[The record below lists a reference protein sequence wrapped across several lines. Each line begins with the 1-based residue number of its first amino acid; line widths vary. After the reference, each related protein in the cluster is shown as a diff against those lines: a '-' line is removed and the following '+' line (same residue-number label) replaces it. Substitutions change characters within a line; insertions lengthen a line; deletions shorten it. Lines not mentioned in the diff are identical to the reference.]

1 MRKVVEKKTY
11 LSDPSLHTLVE
22 RVLKGEVCTKVGGL
36 HGSAQSLVV
45 SILNNAVDR
54 PVVLVCPS
62 QEEAEAY
69 VRDLT
74 FFLGEERVFL
84 LPFRDMR
91 YPEDVVFGERER
103 AVQRIETLVALLN
116 GRSAVTVIP
125 LEALMQK
132 VAPLSAVG
140 DYIDDL
146 AMGDLR
152 DRDQLLATLY
162 AGGYRRVP
170 LVEEKGEF
178 ALRGFI
184 VDIFPPAREH
194 PLRLEFAGDEI
205 ESIREFDVTTQRSK
219 VEVLDFTLPPTG
231 EAILTEEGRLRVLQN
246 LRHRMNRLDLPRAK
260 RDRLIEMVEME
271 PDSLLNLQILP
282 LLYRDE
288 AGGPSGLDTVFDYLP
303 RRSVIVTGESRD
315 LPAKGRQI
323 EDAIDRFL
331 FKADREEKF
340 YLERDVFSLSA
351 EECLRRLDG
360 FQRVDMDELP
370 LSGDG
375 GLHVMVEKHSGLRR
389 EAATVGRE
397 NGLLTPLADQVRDW
411 LNEGMSVYFLS
422 ADGERARMEHLL
434 EGYSLPVAR
443 SDASILSDLAR
454 RGTEGRLILKA
465 GRIAEGFSCPGLK
478 LVIITEEEI
487 FGKKIK
493 KRRRARA
500 REGYFLKSFGELKA
514 GDFVVHVDHGIGR
527 YHELKRLSIG
537 NQENDYLL
545 IEYLGGDRLYIPVER
560 LDQIQRYLGPDG
572 HMPPVDKLGG
582 SSWDAVKKR
591 VKKSVREIAEELV
604 SIYAAREVM
613 TGHQYAPG
621 DRYYEEFCSSFAYE
635 ETPDQAQAIDDVN
648 IDLSEP
654 KSMDR
659 LICGDA
665 GFGKTEVALRASFRV
680 AMNGKQVAILVPT
693 TILAEQHYHTFKK
706 RFEKYPLRIEVLN
719 RFRTAAQQKKIVE
732 EVNRGTVDVVIGTHR
747 LLQKDVL
754 FRDLGLVII
763 DEEQRFGVSH
773 KEKLKKLRTLV
784 EVLTMT
790 ATPIPRTLQLS
801 LVGIRDLSVINTP
814 PQDRQSV
821 KVEVSEFDEEMIAR
835 AIRQELARDGQVFF
849 VHDRVRSIYSMA
861 RMVERLVP
869 EAKIGVAHGQMKP
882 KELEDVI
889 VRFVRGDMNVL
900 VCTTI
905 IGSGVDMPMVNTIII
920 NRADRFGLSSLYQL
934 RGRVGRSS
942 ESAFA
947 YLFVPRGMVLSR
959 DARKRLRVVQEY
971 SDPGSGFK
979 VATQDLEIRGAGN
992 LLGVSQSGQISA
1004 VGYELYMEL
1013 MEKTVSELR
1022 GEPVPEEDIS
1032 PEIHFGIPAFIPDD
1046 YIQDMQIRLVTYK
1059 KISTAA
1065 SDDELADLREELSD
1079 RYGFVPAHLE
1089 NLLGIIG
1096 VRNELKKI
1104 RAEKME
1110 YDGSVMCISLRRD
1123 SAVDPSCIMELARG
1137 PYRGL
1142 RLAPDY
1148 TLSVPFPGLAGGEII
1163 GEARRLTAALTAG
1176 PPPGEENLLQGG

>member
-1 MRKVVEKKTY
+1 MRKVVEQKIC
-11 LSDPSLHTLVE
+11 LSDLSLHTLVE

-45 SILNNAVDR
+45 SILYNALNR

-62 QEEAEAY
+62 QKEAEAY

-74 FFLGEERVFL
+74 FFLGDKRVFL
-84 LPFRDMR
+84 LPPRDMR

-103 AVQRIETLVALLN
+103 AVQRIGTLVALLS
-116 GRSAVTVIP
+116 GIPAVTVIP
-125 LEALMQK
+125 LESLMQK

-140 DYIDDL
+140 DSIDAL
-146 AMGDLR
+146 AMGDTR
-152 DRDQLLATLY
+152 DRDQLIATLY

-184 VDIFPPAREH
+184 VDIFLPTHEH

-219 VEVLDFTLPPTG
+219 AEVLDFTLPPAG
-231 EAILTEEGRLRVLQN
+231 EAILTDEARLRVLRN
-246 LRHRMNRLDLPRAK
+246 LRHRMNRLDLPRVK

-271 PDSLLNLQILP
+271 PDALLNLQMLP

-288 AGGPSGLDTVFDYLP
+288 TGESSSLDTVFDYLP
-303 RRSVIVTGESRD
+303 RRAVIVSGESRD
-315 LPAKGRQI
+315 LPAKGEQI

-331 FKADREEKF
+331 FKADKEEKF
-340 YLERDVFSLSA
+340 YLEKDTFSLSA
-351 EECLRRLDG
+351 EECLRQIAR

-375 GLHVMVEKHSGLRR
+375 GLHVRVEKHSGLRR

-397 NGLLTPLADQVRDW
+397 NGLLTPLADQAREW

-422 ADGERARMEHLL
+422 AGSERARMEHLL
-434 EGYSLPVAR
+434 EGYSLPVIP

-454 RGTEGRLILKA
+454 PGTDGRLMLKTGWITEG
-465 GRIAEGFSCPGLK
+465 FFFPGLK

-500 REGYFLKSFGELKA
+500 REGYFLKSFGELKE
-514 GDFVVHVDHGIGR
+514 GDFVVHLDHGIGR
-527 YHELKRLSIG
+527 YHKLKRLSIG

-560 LDQIQRYLGPDG
+560 LDQIQRYIGSDG

-604 SIYAAREVM
+604 SIYAAREIM
-613 TGHQYAPG
+613 AGHQYAPG
-621 DRYYEEFCSSFAYE
+621 DRYYEEFCSSFEYE

-654 KSMDR
+654 KPMDR

-680 AMNGKQVAILVPT
+680 AMSGKQVAILVPT
-693 TILAEQHYHTFKK
+693 TILAEQHYHTFRK

-732 EVNRGTVDVVIGTHR
+732 EINRGTVDLVIGTHR

-801 LVGIRDLSVINTP
+801 LVGIRDLSIINTP

-861 RMVERLVP
+861 RVVERLVP

-889 VRFVRGDMNVL
+889 VGFVRGDMNVL

-959 DARKRLRVVQEY
+959 DARKRLRVVREY

-1013 MEKTVSELR
+1013 MEKTISELR
-1022 GEPVPEEDIS
+1022 GEAVPEEDIS

-1110 YDGSVMCISLRRD
+1110 YDGSVMCVSLRRD
-1123 SAVDPSCIMELARG
+1123 SAVDPACIMALARG
-1137 PYRGL
+1137 PYRGM

-1176 PPPGEENLLQGG
+1176 PSPDEVKVLQGE